1 MCGIV
6 AVVGD
11 AADRDRV
18 GRMANAVQH
27 RGPDDQGIWTG
38 PGVAL
43 GHRRLSIIDLSSAGH
58 QPMTS
63 HDGRYT
69 MVFNGEIYNYIELAA
84 EFPDIAWR
92 GHSDSEV
99 LLEGFARTGPAIVD
113 KLVGMFAFA
122 IWDQLTSRLFCARD
136 RLGIK
141 PLYLSRLR
149 DAWLVGSEIGALL
162 AGGVRARPD
171 EAVIYDFLARDFY
184 EHGDSTFFA
193 DIRKLPPASWAWLE
207 AGSDPEITTYWSL
220 ASDAERLILPASRN
234 DRGELLLELM
244 QDSVQLALRSDVR
257 VGVALSGGLD
267 SAVLLGL
274 IDRVQP
280 NKIAAFSFEFAEE
293 AYSERPWVEQMA
305 RHTGHPA
312 AFRRI
317 TASEFARDASL
328 VSLQQQEPHAGAPVV
343 AYTAC
348 FEMIRN
354 DGVIVVMDGSGIDE
368 GLGGYARFAPARW
381 ADLQGDALAQEL
393 AASKTSMADARPRMI
408 SAANPVGD
416 IGKGQDLTSSVRP
429 ECVLLAASPLPTF
442 ERPFPDVL
450 RNLMYRELRYT
461 KLPRALRFR
470 DRLSMAYGCELRP
483 PFLDHRLL
491 AHMFALPGDDLIR
504 DGGSKVLLREAAA
517 RLLPDSVRLAS
528 KRSVQTPQREWFRG
542 ELATWVRDQIDT
554 PSFWARG
561 WVDRNKA
568 LDALARFQ
576 AGEGD
581 NSFFAWQW
589 IALEQW
595 ARAFL

>member
-6 AVVGD
+6 AIVGD
-11 AADRDRV
+11 AAGRERV
-18 GRMANAVQH
+18 ERMTEAVRH
-27 RGPDDQGIWTG
+27 RGPNDRGIWTA

-63 HDGRYT
+63 HDGRYM
-69 MVFNGEIYNYIELAA
+69 MVFNGEIYNYVELAA
-84 EFPDIAWR
+84 EMPDIPWR

-99 LLEGFARTGPAIVD
+99 LLEGFARLGPHFIE
-113 KLVGMFAFA
+113 KLVGMFAVA
-122 IWDQLTSRLFCARD
+122 IWDRESKRLFCARD

-141 PLYLSRLR
+141 PLYLARRGES
-149 DAWLVGSEIGALL
+149 WLAASEIGALL
-162 AGGVRARPD
+162 AAGVPARANHS
-171 EAVIYDFLARDFY
+171 VIYDFLARDFY
-184 EHGDSTFFA
+184 EHGDDTFFA
-193 DIRKLPPASWAWLE
+193 GIRKLPQATWAWLE
-207 AGSDPEITTYWSL
+207 AGSDLDPTTYWSL
-220 ASDAERLILPASRN
+220 AEEANRVGLPATRE
-234 DRGELLLELM
+234 DRGARLLELM
-244 QDSVQLALRSDVR
+244 QESVRVALRSDVP

-274 IDRVQP
+274 IDRVHE
-280 NKIAAFSFEFAEE
+280 NRIAAFSFEFAEQV
-293 AYSERPWVEQMA
+293 YSERPWVEQMA
-305 RHTGHPA
+305 KHTGHSV
-312 AFRRI
+312 AFRKVS
-317 TASEFARDASL
+317 ADDFAQHANE

-348 FEMIRN
+348 FEMIRH
-354 DGVIVVMDGSGIDE
+354 DGVVVVMDGSGIDE
-368 GLGGYARFAPARW
+368 GLAGYGRFAPARW
-381 ADLQGDALAQEL
+381 ADLQGVDLEREL
-393 AASKTSMADARPRMI
+393 AAANTTLGDARSRML
-408 SAANPVGD
+408 AASDPVGD
-416 IGKGQDLTSSVRP
+416 VGKGQDLTSSVRP
-429 ECVLLAASPLPTF
+429 ECVLIPEAPLPRF
-442 ERPFPDVL
+442 SRPFPDAL

-491 AHMFALPGDDLIR
+491 AYMFALPGDDLIR
-504 DGGSKVLLREAAA
+504 DGVSKALLREAAG

-542 ELATWVRDQIDT
+542 ELASWVREQIDV
-554 PSFWARG
+554 PSFWERG
-561 WVDRNKA
+561 WVDRDKA
-568 LDALARFQ
+568 LAALARLQ
-576 AGEGD
+576 SGEGD